1 MQHLRRAGAALL
13 LWTGFATANAADF
26 KIAVE
31 PAYPP
36 DQAQDIYKPLL
47 DYLAASTG
55 HTFQLVVARNYH
67 FHWRDLQKNMPVDF
81 AFEEAHFA
89 DYRMSHQQ
97 FEPLVRTAEPTAY
110 ALLTQPDYEAG
121 GLKGLIGRPVAC
133 MPAPSL
139 GFALLTELYNNPVA
153 QPDIRSEAPSWQSG
167 VEMMFGGESDG
178 AMVPSYLA
186 DLYPNLVILNRS
198 RNFPG
203 RAVTVAPGVDAQ
215 IKQAVKDALLKLH
228 ENPEAYGVLGELGAS
243 KFEPATRAE
252 YTGNE
257 RMLEGFFGYTKA
269 GAAPVEAPAAAEVP
283 PATQ

>member
-1 MQHLRRAGAALL
+1 MHHLRRAVAALL
-13 LWTGFATANAADF
+13 LCTGFAAAQAAEF

-36 DQAQDIYKPLL
+36 DQAQDVYKPLL
-47 DYLAASTG
+47 DYLAATTG
-55 HTFQLVVARNYH
+55 HTFTLVVARNYH

-97 FEPLVRTAEPTAY
+97 FEPLVRTAEPTSY
-110 ALLTQPDYEAG
+110 ALLAQPDYESG

-139 GFALLTELYNNPVA
+139 GFALLTEVYDNPVA
-153 QPDIRSEAPSWQSG
+153 QPDIRSEAASWQSG
-167 VEMMFGGESDG
+167 VEMVFGGETDG
-178 AMVPSYLA
+178 AMVPAHLA

-198 RNFPG
+198 RSFPG
-203 RAVTVAPGVDAQ
+203 RAVTVAPTVDAQ
-215 IKQAVKDALLKLH
+215 IKSAVAEALLKLH
-228 ENPEAYGVLGELGAS
+228 ENPDAYSVLGELGAS
-243 KFEPATRAE
+243 KFEPASRAE
-252 YTGNE
+252 YVGNE

-269 GAAPVEAPAAAEVP
+269 TAGVE
-283 PATQ
+283 